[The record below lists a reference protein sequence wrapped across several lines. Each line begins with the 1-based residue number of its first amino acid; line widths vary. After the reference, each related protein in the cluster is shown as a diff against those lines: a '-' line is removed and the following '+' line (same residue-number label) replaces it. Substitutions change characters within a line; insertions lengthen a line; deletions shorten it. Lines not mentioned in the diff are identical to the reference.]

1 MTVDADR
8 SVARRTAVEPPGG
21 IAGTPTGPTFSLVND
36 TERGRRTDVTTL
48 IEPVTTA
55 AGAQDTAVT
64 GRLMTRLGGAGLI
77 AGSALFLAGFVTS
90 PSQASESMA
99 DYIVALGRDPLLTQ
113 WSALLLHY
121 ANLLLG
127 AAALLLPFLVRGR
140 RGRGL
145 TVAGALLM
153 ALGFL
158 NTSGALISDWWI
170 MEAAHRLPPEGA
182 ESLALA
188 VLGAPLLAAW
198 TGVQDI
204 ALIGVVVSLAG
215 LARAGVVR
223 WWLVPAPLVAFA
235 TAFVIPLSM
244 PLLVSAVLGFA
255 FAPLA
260 WLGVLAIRRAGVT
273 A

>member
-1 MTVDADR
+1 M
-8 SVARRTAVEPPGG
+8 
-21 IAGTPTGPTFSLVND
+21 
-36 TERGRRTDVTTL
+36 TTL
-48 IEPVTTA
+48 IEPVA
-55 AGAQDTAVT
+55 ATGGAEDTAGT
-64 GRLMTRLGGAGLI
+64 RRLMTRLGGGSLI

-90 PSQASESMA
+90 PSQTSESLA

-121 ANLLLG
+121 GNVLVG

-140 RGRGL
+140 RGRAL
-145 TVAGALLM
+145 TVTGALLM

-170 MEAAHRLPPEGA
+170 MEAAHRLPPDAA
-182 ESLALA
+182 ESLTSA
-188 VLGAPLLAAW
+188 VLRSPLLGAW

-204 ALIGVVVSLAG
+204 ALIGVVVALAG

-235 TAFVIPLSM
+235 AAFVIPLSM
-244 PLLVSAVLGFA
+244 PLVVSAVLGFA

-260 WLGVLAIRRAGVT
+260 WVGLLAIRRADVS